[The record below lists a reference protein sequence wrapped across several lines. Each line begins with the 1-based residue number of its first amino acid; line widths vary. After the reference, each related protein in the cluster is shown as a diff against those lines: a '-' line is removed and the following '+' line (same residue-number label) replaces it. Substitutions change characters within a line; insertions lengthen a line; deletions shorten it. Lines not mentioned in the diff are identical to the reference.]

1 MGGATDAPPVK
12 LHGAILFAPAGELVP
27 PALQA
32 LERGGTLALAG
43 IHMSAVPALEYTRD
57 LFGERSLRS
66 VTANT
71 REDAK
76 ELLKVAAEIPI
87 RPRVEPFRLEEA
99 NRALQALKAGRI
111 KGAGVLVMQE

>member
-1 MGGATDAPPVK
+1 M
-12 LHGAILFAPAGELVP
+12 
-27 PALQA
+27 
-32 LERGGTLALAG
+32 ALAG
-43 IHMSAVPALEYTRD
+43 IHMSAVPALDYTRD

-76 ELLKVAAEIPI
+76 ELLRVAAEIPI
-87 RPRVEPFRLEEA
+87 RPHVEPFRLEEA

-111 KGAGVLVMQE
+111 TGAGVLVMQE